1 MINGLPDRL
10 KTLRLK
16 NNYTQKQLASK
27 LKISPS
33 IISGYELGDRSPSI
47 EVLISF
53 SYLYKC
59 SIDYLLGKDTTPPPD
74 FLDTTGLNDRQVQAL
89 RTLIETMKA

>member
-10 KTLRLK
+10 KILRLK
-16 NNYTQKQLASK
+16 NNFTQKQLASK

-33 IISGYELGDRSPSI
+33 IISGYELGDRSPSL
-47 EVLISF
+47 EVLIAF

-59 SIDYLLGKDTTPPPD
+59 STDYLLGKETTPPPD
-74 FLDTTGLNDRQVQAL
+74 YLDTTGLTDRQIQAL